1 MNHPFARSSIA
12 VIVAFFSSLAP
23 ARSQT
28 QPASVSGT
36 GMVTVER
43 PAQRMRMHIELGASA
58 PTLKAALAALKDRR
72 EAAQSQVES
81 LGADK
86 KSIKFT
92 DPVLSSD
99 TSDRR
104 RQMEQMIR
112 SKLAGRRKGGA
123 APALPTSHAVSTT
136 LTADWP
142 LTPGAAEQVLLAVHD
157 VQTKVEAAD
166 LAGLKEKKAISP
178 EEQELAEEMA
188 DMSSRG
194 YGDENRPP
202 GTPQFMFIAK
212 ISDADREKALANAF
226 AKAKSQ
232 AARTAKAAGAEL
244 GGLLRVADNASAATG
259 FDESSYFGG
268 GYDPYTMA
276 RMQRAN
282 MMAYSPAEDEAISMQ
297 PGQVPAR
304 IMITAVFQLK

>member
-43 PAQRMRMHIELGASA
+43 PAQRMRMHIELGASE

-92 DPVLSSD
+92 DPILSSD

-136 LTADWP
+136 LSADWP
-142 LTPGAAEQVLLAVHD
+142 LAPGAAEQVLLAVHD

-178 EEQELAEEMA
+178 EEQELAEEMV
-188 DMSSRG
+188 DMHRS

-212 ISDADREKALANAF
+212 ISDADREKALADAF

-232 AARTAKAAGAEL
+232 AARTAKAAGAQL
-244 GGLLRVADNASAATG
+244 GGLLRVADNASAAMG
-259 FDESSYFGG
+259 VDESSYFGG

-276 RMQRAN
+276 RMQRQG
-282 MMAYSPAEDEAISMQ
+282 MMAVSPAEDEAVSMQ

-304 IMITAVFQLK
+304 IVVTAAFELK

>member
-1 MNHPFARSSIA
+1 MNRPFVCLSIA
-12 VIVAFFSSLAP
+12 MTLAFVAALAP
-23 ARSQT
+23 VQAQT

-92 DPVLSSD
+92 DPMLSSD

-112 SKLAGRRKGGA
+112 SKLAGRRKGAA

-136 LTADWP
+136 LSADWP
-142 LTPGAAEQVLLAVHD
+142 LTAGAAEQVLLAVHD

-166 LAGLKEKKAISP
+166 LAGLKEKKALSP
-178 EEQELAEEMA
+178 EEQELAEE
-188 DMSSRG
+188 SINIHQN
-194 YGDENRPP
+194 YGDEARPP
-202 GTPQFMFIAK
+202 GTPQFIFIAK
-212 ISDADREKALANAF
+212 ISDADREKALADAF

-232 AARTAKAAGAEL
+232 AARTAKAAGAQL
-244 GGLLRVADNASAATG
+244 GGLLRVADNASAAMG
-259 FDESSYFGG
+259 FDESSYFGGG

-276 RMQRAN
+276 RMQRQG
-282 MMAYSPAEDEAISMQ
+282 MMAFSPAEDEAVSMQ

-304 IMITAVFQLK
+304 IVITAVFELK